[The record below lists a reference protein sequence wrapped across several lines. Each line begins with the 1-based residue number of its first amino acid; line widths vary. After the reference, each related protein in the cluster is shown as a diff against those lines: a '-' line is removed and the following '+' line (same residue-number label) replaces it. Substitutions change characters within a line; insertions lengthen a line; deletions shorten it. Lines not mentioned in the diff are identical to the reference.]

1 MKNLLNLC
9 IAIAFL
15 FSGVINA
22 QQISGSV
29 SDDTG
34 PLPGASVVVEGT
46 TTGTTTDF
54 DGNFTIDASSN
65 AVLIF
70 SYVGYQSQTVSLNG
84 RTSLN
89 IVLQEDAALLDEV
102 VLIGYGTTSVN
113 DATGAVASISAE
125 DFNQGIIST
134 PEQLIQGRTAGVQIS
149 TQTGE
154 PGSGIQ
160 VRIRGTNSVRSN
172 NNPLFVVDGIPLTGG
187 SSSMANV
194 PDIGAGSQSP
204 KNPLSFINPNDIES
218 ISILKDASA
227 TAIYGSRGANGVV
240 IVETKSG
247 KGGDGQFEFSSTVN
261 FSSPSTSY
269 DLLNPSE
276 FRSAITQFGGDLSA
290 VDGGASTDWWDFIT
304 RSTVSTQNNLS
315 YSDSN
320 DRGSFRVSLGQ
331 QDQQGIIESSELQRL
346 SARISGNYDLT
357 DKLSLGLTAVYSEF
371 NDTAPPVSGNAG
383 YRGDIIGGSLSAN
396 PTWPVDETFEPG
408 GVINP
413 ANMLKYVRTF
423 SDNETILMN
432 LSANYALSDNLSAN
446 LTYGI
451 TRNETQR
458 NTMATKNAGGYMENS
473 ITGNGRGI
481 IQNTGNDEDLL
492 EFTVNYNKDF
502 GNSNLDVIAGYS
514 YQETSYQGR
523 YGLGFGF
530 TNESV
535 QGMANELYND
545 MELIESGLSG
555 QYQQFGYDRD
565 GLYVNRLFPSI
576 SQNEA
581 VSSPSGVSL
590 QSVAADYWKYSDE
603 MQSFFARVNYSIMD
617 KYLLTATLR
626 ADGSSSFSDDNQYG
640 YFPSAALAWKI
651 HEDLN
656 IDSIDNLKLRL
667 GWGVT
672 GNQQGLGYG
681 NFIRRERFGGI
692 GIANDSNIT
701 MPSTNVISFPNPDL
715 KWEETTSV
723 GVGID
728 FAFNNYRLTGSLDVY
743 KKETDGLLLSVT
755 AAQPAPQPFYFQN
768 LDATVLNQ
776 GVEFSLNYQILRGSE
791 WNWEAGFNVAYN
803 ENEVQNFA
811 GLINAGTIYGQGLT
825 SAFAQMLAGGQPLFS
840 YYLREFEG
848 FDSAGQPIGDV
859 QDFIGKSALPDITGG
874 FNTSLSK
881 GNWNLN
887 MYFTGMFGHYVY
899 NNTENALFTAGAISN
914 ARNVTRNVLTSGE
927 SGKAE
932 AAVSTRFLEKGD
944 FVRLQ
949 SMSISY
955 NVPLSTDSFLNSLN
969 VFLNGQNL
977 LLFTD
982 YSGLDP
988 EVSSTP
994 DPGALLNGIPTA
1006 GIDWNAYPKPRTVSL
1021 GLNVRF

>member
-9 IAIAFL
+9 IALAFL

-29 SDDTG
+29 TDDTG

-102 VLIGYGTTSVN
+102 VLIGYGTTSVD

-346 SARISGNYDLT
+346 SARLSGNYDLT

-371 NDTAPPVSGNAG
+371 NDTAPPVSGNAVS
-383 YRGDIIGGSLSAN
+383 YTHLTL
-396 PTWPVDETFEPG
+396 PTS
-408 GVINP
+408 
-413 ANMLKYVRTF
+413 R
-423 SDNETILMN
+423 
-432 LSANYALSDNLSAN
+432 
-446 LTYGI
+446 
-451 TRNETQR
+451 
-458 NTMATKNAGGYMENS
+458 
-473 ITGNGRGI
+473 
-481 IQNTGNDEDLL
+481 
-492 EFTVNYNKDF
+492 
-502 GNSNLDVIAGYS
+502 
-514 YQETSYQGR
+514 
-523 YGLGFGF
+523 
-530 TNESV
+530 SV
-535 QGMANELYND
+535 
-545 MELIESGLSG
+545 
-555 QYQQFGYDRD
+555 
-565 GLYVNRLFPSI
+565 
-576 SQNEA
+576 
-581 VSSPSGVSL
+581 
-590 QSVAADYWKYSDE
+590 
-603 MQSFFARVNYSIMD
+603 
-617 KYLLTATLR
+617 
-626 ADGSSSFSDDNQYG
+626 
-640 YFPSAALAWKI
+640 
-651 HEDLN
+651 
-656 IDSIDNLKLRL
+656 
-667 GWGVT
+667 
-672 GNQQGLGYG
+672 
-681 NFIRRERFGGI
+681 
-692 GIANDSNIT
+692 
-701 MPSTNVISFPNPDL
+701 
-715 KWEETTSV
+715 
-723 GVGID
+723 
-728 FAFNNYRLTGSLDVY
+728 
-743 KKETDGLLLSVT
+743 
-755 AAQPAPQPFYFQN
+755 
-768 LDATVLNQ
+768 
-776 GVEFSLNYQILRGSE
+776 
-791 WNWEAGFNVAYN
+791 
-803 ENEVQNFA
+803 
-811 GLINAGTIYGQGLT
+811 
-825 SAFAQMLAGGQPLFS
+825 
-840 YYLREFEG
+840 
-848 FDSAGQPIGDV
+848 
-859 QDFIGKSALPDITGG
+859 
-874 FNTSLSK
+874 
-881 GNWNLN
+881 
-887 MYFTGMFGHYVY
+887 
-899 NNTENALFTAGAISN
+899 
-914 ARNVTRNVLTSGE
+914 
-927 SGKAE
+927 
-932 AAVSTRFLEKGD
+932 
-944 FVRLQ
+944 
-949 SMSISY
+949 
-955 NVPLSTDSFLNSLN
+955 
-969 VFLNGQNL
+969 
-977 LLFTD
+977 
-982 YSGLDP
+982 
-988 EVSSTP
+988 
-994 DPGALLNGIPTA
+994 
-1006 GIDWNAYPKPRTVSL
+1006 
-1021 GLNVRF
+1021 